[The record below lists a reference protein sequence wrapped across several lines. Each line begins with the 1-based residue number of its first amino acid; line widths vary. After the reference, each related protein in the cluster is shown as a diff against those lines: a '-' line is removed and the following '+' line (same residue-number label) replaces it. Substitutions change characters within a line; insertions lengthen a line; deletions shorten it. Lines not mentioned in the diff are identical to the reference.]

1 MNEELASIIN
11 RAMQMPADFNLTVI
25 AHPDGTE
32 PEARTKTDVSVH
44 VKSSTLQTA
53 LATLTDINSS
63 NSDIVATRITY
74 DIYLLLGFDTENGIQ
89 LTPEEDQ
96 LFTATYTS
104 TSTPRELKI
113 EGSKQLPDGSI
124 AETVITASGAS
135 YQQIYL
141 ALEATT
147 HIDRVVELADTVI
160 ENSLEE
166 AASEQ

>member
-1 MNEELASIIN
+1 MNEEPETTIDKL
-11 RAMQMPADFNLTVI
+11 MQMPADLLFTVL
-25 AHPDGTE
+25 AYPDIE
-32 PEARTKTDVSVH
+32 PEVRVNSDVLVRVQSP
-44 VKSSTLQTA
+44 TLEIAVT
-53 LATLTDINSS
+53 TLINMNSS
-63 NSDIVATRITY
+63 NSDIIPARITY

-113 EGSKQLPDGSI
+113 EGTRQLPDGSI

-147 HIDRVVELADTVI
+147 HIDRVVEIADTVI

-166 AASEQ
+166 AASER